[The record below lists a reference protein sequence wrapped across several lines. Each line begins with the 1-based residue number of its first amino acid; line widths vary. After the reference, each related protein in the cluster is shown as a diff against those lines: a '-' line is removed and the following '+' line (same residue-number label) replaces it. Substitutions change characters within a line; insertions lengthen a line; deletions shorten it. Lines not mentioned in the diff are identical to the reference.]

1 LPANAAAGDP
11 GGRDRFGGCQRH
23 GRGLGF
29 ARARATLSTTFT
41 TALRYHQFARIARK
55 VATPAIRRPLLGPT
69 MSARQD
75 ARPYDI
81 SARKWRDLAERRRQH
96 LVDLCESGRW
106 QRYYTEQQFLLE
118 LDSAIRS
125 AEEWARI
132 APAEPAPDARGDVG
146 ATVSRAPH

>member
-1 LPANAAAGDP
+1 
-11 GGRDRFGGCQRH
+11 
-23 GRGLGF
+23 
-29 ARARATLSTTFT
+29 
-41 TALRYHQFARIARK
+41 
-55 VATPAIRRPLLGPT
+55 

-75 ARPYDI
+75 PRPYDI
-81 SARKWRDLAERRRQH
+81 SARKWRDLADRRRQH

-118 LDSAIRS
+118 LHAAIRA

-146 ATVSRAPH
+146 AIVLQAPH